1 MDQVQTI
8 INALQAAQRVG
19 YTEKITAGGSGSLTS
34 SLIYGAGMFSYCGG
48 NELLSTLITDDHLS
62 TWLGMDGSVIDPE
75 PVKIIGWI
83 GPDGT
88 SDDPSDPDWDRTG
101 DCGDC
106 PTVEYGKC
114 ELITCFG
121 KICHSGADLSITE
134 IGLRGC
140 DVEPIYRIR
149 GPMAGTRIDNDR
161 EWQLAMA
168 GQVAKQNFERL
179 LIVGNKTVTSWHFD
193 GLQQLIN
200 TPINDVRTGLRCK
213 DVEPEIY
220 SWGSSAMSASICD
233 VISAIVRKLRWKGS
247 FLGGIAPLDM
257 SLVMTRLMRDALIDY
272 AACGC
277 GPCQGTAYN
286 EVNIDPLDARRE
298 RARLATAGTFGEGI
312 FEVDG
317 IPVSI
322 VTNDWIPQTS
332 TAPYFCSDIYVLT
345 RRVGGLRVFYGQY
358 QDFARTLSD
367 VPAENL
373 VFGAR
378 VTDGGRF
385 LSYSKNVNECFNE
398 TIFFKPRLKIHA
410 PWLQGRITNVC
421 APFDIPPQTPLP
433 GSEYFWA
440 GYPPTNVAAGIQE
453 YFYGPC

>member
-1 MDQVQTI
+1 MDNIQTL

-19 YTEKITAGGSGSLTS
+19 YTEKVTATGTATITNAQLM
-34 SLIYGAGMFSYCGG
+34 YGFGMFSYCGG

-62 TWLGMDGSVIDPE
+62 TWLGMEGSIIDPE
-75 PVKIIGWI
+75 ISKTIGWI

-88 SDDPSDPDWDRTG
+88 GDGTPDWDRTG
-101 DCGDC
+101 DCADC

-121 KICHSGADLSITE
+121 EICHSGADLKLTQV
-134 IGLRGC
+134 GLRGC

-161 EWQLAMA
+161 EWQLALA
-168 GQVAKQNFERL
+168 GQVAKQNFERI
-179 LIVGNKTVTSWHFD
+179 LIIGNRTVTNWHFD
-193 GLQQLIN
+193 GLEQIIN
-200 TPINDVRTGLRCK
+200 TPIYDVRTGLRCQ

-220 SWGSSAMSASICD
+220 DWADATMSANICD
-233 VISAIVRKLRWKGS
+233 VISAMVRKLRWKGS
-247 FLGGIAPLDM
+247 FLGGVTPLDM
-257 SLVMTRLMRDALIDY
+257 TLVMTKLMRDALIDF
-272 AACGC
+272 ASCGC
-277 GPCQGTAYN
+277 GPCSGDSGFS
-286 EVNIDPLDARRE
+286 IDALEARRE
-298 RARLATAGTFGEGI
+298 RARLATGGTFGEGM

-332 TAPYFCSDIYVLT
+332 TAPNFCSDIYILT

-358 QDFARTLSD
+358 QDFAKTLSG

-385 LSYSKNVNECFNE
+385 LSYSKSANECFNE
-398 TIFFKPRLKIHA
+398 SVLFKPRLKLAA
-410 PWLQGRITNVC
+410 PWLQGRLTNVC
-421 APFDIPPQTPLP
+421 APFDIPPAVSTP
-433 GSEYFWA
+433 GDDYWWA
-440 GYPPTNVAAGIQE
+440 GDSASEAGVVSP